1 MEDEPIYAFDG
12 LKSLLTSLG
21 YNVKE
26 ATGYREI
33 ENADV
38 DLNDFNN
45 KIEFTSD
52 GIFLKMEDGS
62 KQQIFLYKRRYH
74 LNRYGKPRFHLR
86 ECEIIKSYIA
96 SGTFKLEYRRANTN
110 IVKVIDMD
118 DFDTEKEISDLPLC
132 KYCAKIIYDENY
144 NDIRDTSDFVR
155 LLQETSEYSNEENL
169 EVDIFGYVRNWDD
182 ISKAYRTSKNYTCES
197 CGVKIDDFDSAYM
210 HVHHIDGNKINNR
223 IENLRCLCVECH
235 SNIDDRHRKNF
246 STRAQQEILRQ
257 FREKYRR

>member
-1 MEDEPIYAFDG
+1 MEDEPIYAFDE

-33 ENADV
+33 ENTDV

-45 KIEFTSD
+45 KIEFTPD

-86 ECEIIKSYIA
+86 ECETIKSYIA

-132 KYCAKIIYDENY
+132 KYCAKKDLPLFLPPKKLHKCLFHKI
-144 NDIRDTSDFVR
+144 T
-155 LLQETSEYSNEENL
+155 LLLYKYFAQ
-169 EVDIFGYVRNWDD
+169 F
-182 ISKAYRTSKNYTCES
+182 A
-197 CGVKIDDFDSAYM
+197 
-210 HVHHIDGNKINNR
+210 
-223 IENLRCLCVECH
+223 
-235 SNIDDRHRKNF
+235 
-246 STRAQQEILRQ
+246 ST
-257 FREKYRR
+257 F